1 MDNSNTC
8 AFGKHVTSVFSDLF
22 FSALGERRDTFGL
35 RDTLKTVECIVT
47 IWSNNSHTR
56 IIICITNEW
65 HV

>member
-8 AFGKHVTSVFSDLF
+8 AFGEHVTSVFSDLF
-22 FSALGERRDTFGL
+22 FFRLGR
-35 RDTLKTVECIVT
+35 KTGHVWLEGHIKQSSVLLPF
-47 IWSNNSHTR
+47 WSNNSHTR